1 MKTYSLAATTRAGV
15 KEKLPVLRRAGKIPA
30 VLYGHNI
37 KNETM
42 LLERI
47 SFEKVYAEA
56 GTSNLV
62 NLAIDKLT
70 PRRVLIS
77 DIQYDP
83 VTDLPIHVDF
93 YQVRM
98 DEEIE
103 AEVEVEYTGISP
115 AVKEEGGVLVKNFDK
130 IKVKCLPGDLP
141 SEITIDVSAL
151 KTFDDAIK
159 VADLK
164 LSDKVEILHD
174 KSVVL
179 TTVTPP
185 RSEEELKQL
194 EEEVTEDVE
203 AVEGVKKEEPIEGA
217 EGEEGKEG
225 KEAKA
230 GKDAGK
236 EGAKKEAAKPAA
248 APEKKSAAK
257 AEKK

>member
-1 MKTYSLAATTRAGV
+1 MKTYSLAATTRSGV
-15 KEKLPVLRRAGKIPA
+15 KEKLPQLRRRGKIPA

-42 LLERI
+42 LLERTP
-47 SFEKVYAEA
+47 FEKVYAEA

-62 NLAIDKLT
+62 DLTIDKQK
-70 PRRVLIS
+70 PRRVLVS

-83 VTDLPIHVDF
+83 VSDQVIHVDF

-98 DEEIE
+98 DEAIE

-115 AVKEEGGVLVKNFDK
+115 AVKEDGGVLVKNFDK

-141 SEITIDVSAL
+141 SKITLDISRL

-159 VADLK
+159 ISDLK
-164 LSDKVEILHD
+164 FSDKVEILHD
-174 KSVVL
+174 PTVVL

-203 AVEGVKKEEPIEGA
+203 AVEGVKEEPK
-217 EGEEGKEG
+217 EGEEAQE
-225 KEAKA
+225 EE
-230 GKDAGK
+230 AGK
-236 EGAKKEAAKPAA
+236 ETPQEGKSKEAVSAA
-248 APEKKSAAK
+248 ATPEKKP
-257 AEKK
+257 AEKRDKK

>member
-1 MKTYSLAATTRAGV
+1 MKTYSLTATTRAGV
-15 KEKLPVLRRAGKIPA
+15 KVKLPVLRRAGKIPA

-42 LLERI
+42 LLERT
-47 SFEKVYAEA
+47 SFEKVYAAA

-62 NLAIDKLT
+62 DLAIGQQK

-83 VTDLPIHVDF
+83 VTDQPIHVDF

-103 AEVEVEYTGISP
+103 ADVEVEYTGISP

-141 SEITIDVSAL
+141 SGVTIDVSKL

-164 LSDKVEILHD
+164 LSDKVQILHEPN
-174 KSVVL
+174 VVL

-185 RSEEELKQL
+185 RSEEELKEL

-203 AVEGVKKEEPIEGA
+203 AVEGVKKEEPAEGV
-217 EGEEGKEG
+217 EGEEGKETA
-225 KEAKA
+225 KEGEK
-230 GKDAGK
+230 K
-236 EGAKKEAAKPAA
+236 EGAKKEEAKPAA
-248 APEKKSAAK
+248 APEKKSA
-257 AEKK
+257 EKKDKK